1 MGDLAGDPAAFS
13 CGRPSRRCA
22 PLERHFLTT
31 FADPSTFPSVFDT
44 SAEPNEPADTAAAEA
59 AAPDVAATAPR
70 DTVDGSAPLA
80 LATADE
86 PVAAKPVA
94 AEAGAGPVA
103 AEAVAAEAG
112 AALVAAEAGAVA
124 ARAGAETVAAEADDA
139 DTAADADVDF
149 AALGLPDSLVQAL
162 GRLGI
167 TTPFPIQR
175 ATVPDA
181 LAGRDVLGRGQTGSG
196 KTLAFGLPVIARL
209 AKRNRARP
217 LHPRALVLV
226 PTREL
231 AMQVNDALV
240 PLGKAVGIFLKTAV
254 GGVPYDRQIDALRRG
269 VEIVVATPG
278 RLGDLINRGVCHL
291 DDVEVTVLDEADQ
304 MADMGFLPEVTELLA
319 KTPAGSQRLL
329 FSATLDG
336 DVDSLVKRFMTDPVT
351 HSTAPATA
359 AVSTMDHHLLLI
371 PPHDKFAVA
380 ASIAARSGR
389 TMLFAR
395 TQLGVDRLVEQ
406 LAAVGVRAGGLHGG
420 KTQRMRTKTLAE
432 FREGRMSVLVATDV
446 AARGIHVDG
455 VSLVLHVDPPKD
467 PKDYLHRAGR
477 TARAGESGAV
487 ATLVLPKQ
495 RRTTLAMLQKA
506 GVEPA
511 ETRVR
516 AGDPALAELTGA
528 REPSGVPVRDEPPA
542 PRRYGDRPSGPRRF
556 EERGE
561 RRHGDRDGRGE
572 RRYGDRPTGD
582 RPGGGERRFGDRPSG
597 ERGFGERRY
606 GDRPTSERSFGE
618 RPTGER
624 RYGDGPTGER
634 RHSDRPGGDRAF
646 GERRYGDREQRAG
659 GDRRFG
665 DRPTGE
671 RRHEDRGERGFGDRR
686 FDERA
691 GGDRRYGD
699 RPTGERRYGDG
710 PTGERR
716 HSDRPTSERSFGDR
730 AFGDRSTGDRAT
742 GERRFG
748 DRPAEPRRFDER
760 AGGERRYGDRPGGE
774 RRHDDRPGGDR
785 PMGER
790 RFGDRA
796 FGERGGDA
804 RTGDRRGGFRPEGR
818 GRDDRPRDDRRGFGG
833 RPPART
839 H

>member
-44 SAEPNEPADTAAAEA
+44 SAEATGPADAPAAGAGS
-59 AAPDVAATAPR
+59 PDVAPTAPGSPDVAPTAAGDPVVVDDSVALAVADATAGDVGTSTGDV
-70 DTVDGSAPLA
+70 DTD
-80 LATADE
+80 T
-86 PVAAKPVA
+86 
-94 AEAGAGPVA
+94 
-103 AEAVAAEAG
+103 
-112 AALVAAEAGAVA
+112 
-124 ARAGAETVAAEADDA
+124 RADA
-139 DTAADADVDF
+139 DTDVDF

-162 GRLGI
+162 DRLGI

-319 KTPAGSQRLL
+319 RTPAGSQRLL

-495 RRTTLAMLQKA
+495 RRTTLAMLEKA

-542 PRRYGDRPSGPRRF
+542 PRRHGDRPAGPRRF

-561 RRHGDRDGRGE
+561 RRYGDRDGRSE
-572 RRYGDRPTGD
+572 RRYGDRPT
-582 RPGGGERRFGDRPSG
+582 S

-606 GDRPTSERSFGE
+606 GDRPTGERSFGE
-618 RPTGER
+618 RR
-624 RYGDGPTGER
+624 
-634 RHSDRPGGDRAF
+634 SGDRAASERGF
-646 GERRYGDREQRAG
+646 GERRYGDREQRVG
-659 GDRRFG
+659 GERRFG

-671 RRHEDRGERGFGDRR
+671 RRHDDRGERGFGERR
-686 FDERA
+686 FDDRA
-691 GGDRRYGD
+691 GGERRYTDRPAGDRPAGDRRYAE
-699 RPTGERRYGDG
+699 RP
-710 PTGERR
+710 
-716 HSDRPTSERSFGDR
+716 
-730 AFGDRSTGDRAT
+730 T

-748 DRPAEPRRFDER
+748 DRPTAD
-760 AGGERRYGDRPGGE
+760 
-774 RRHDDRPGGDR
+774 RRHDDR

-790 RFGDRA
+790 RFGERG
-796 FGERGGDA
+796 FGERGGDP

-818 GRDDRPRDDRRGFGG
+818 GRDDRARDDRRGFGG

>member
-1 MGDLAGDPAAFS
+1 MTTSADPGTIPSVLDPTAGDAPA
-13 CGRPSRRCA
+13 
-22 PLERHFLTT
+22 
-31 FADPSTFPSVFDT
+31 V
-44 SAEPNEPADTAAAEA
+44 
-59 AAPDVAATAPR
+59 
-70 DTVDGSAPLA
+70 
-80 LATADE
+80 
-86 PVAAKPVA
+86 
-94 AEAGAGPVA
+94 
-103 AEAVAAEAG
+103 
-112 AALVAAEAGAVA
+112 
-124 ARAGAETVAAEADDA
+124 
-139 DTAADADVDF
+139 DVDF
-149 AALGLPDSLVQAL
+149 ADLGLPRPLVEAL
-162 GRLGI
+162 ARQGI
-167 TTPFPIQR
+167 TTPFEIQR
-175 ATVPDA
+175 ATMPDA

-196 KTLAFGLPVIARL
+196 KTLAFGLPLIARL
-209 AKRNRARP
+209 ADRNRARP

-231 AMQVNDALV
+231 AMQVNDALM

-278 RLGDLINRGVCHL
+278 RLGDLISRGVCRL

-319 KTPAGSQRLL
+319 KTPAGGQRLL

-336 DVDSLVKRFMTDPVT
+336 DVDSLVRRFMTDPVT
-351 HSTAPATA
+351 HSTAPSTA
-359 AVSTMDHHLLLI
+359 SVSTMDHHLLLI

-432 FREGRMSVLVATDV
+432 FREGRMNVLVATDV

-495 RRTTLAMLQKA
+495 RRTTLAMLEKA
-506 GVEPA
+506 GVAPA

-528 REPSGVPVRDEPPA
+528 REPSGVPVRDEPEPRRA
-542 PRRYGDRPSGPRRF
+542 AGQRRYGDRPA
-556 EERGE
+556 GE
-561 RRHGDRDGRGE
+561 RRYGDRPQGERRYGDRPAGERRFGDRDGRGE
-572 RRYGDRPTGD
+572 RYGERRFDGRGDRPTG
-582 RPGGGERRFGDRPSG
+582 
-597 ERGFGERRY
+597 
-606 GDRPTSERSFGE
+606 ERSFGD
-618 RPTGER
+618 R
-624 RYGDGPTGER
+624 GDRGYA
-634 RHSDRPGGDRAF
+634 DRPQ
-646 GERRYGDREQRAG
+646 GERRYGDREG
-659 GDRRFG
+659 HGDRRFAGSG

-671 RRHEDRGERGFGDRR
+671 RSFGDRGERRFDGRGDRPAGDRSFGDRGQRGFGDRT
-686 FDERA
+686 
-691 GGDRRYGD
+691 DRPNGEQRYGD
-699 RPTGERRYGDG
+699 RGE
-710 PTGERR
+710 P
-716 HSDRPTSERSFGDR
+716 
-730 AFGDRSTGDRAT
+730 
-742 GERRFG
+742 RFG
-748 DRPAEPRRFDER
+748 DRP
-760 AGGERRYGDRPGGE
+760 
-774 RRHDDRPGGDR
+774 HD
-785 PMGER
+785 ER
-790 RFGDRA
+790 RFG
-796 FGERGGDA
+796 GEQRG
-804 RTGDRRGGFRPEGR
+804 TDRRGGFRPEGR
-818 GRDDRPRDDRRGFGG
+818 GRDDRPRDDRPRDDRPRDDRRGFGG